1 VTLDARPWTVTDL
14 SEKELAA
21 TRENAADVE
30 DFLRAFLSP
39 GWVGSDWGVA
49 ELDRAFEA
57 WLKSSDS
64 RGYMPDA
71 VVAIMGAAFGEFCA
85 RTLSMRWVAIRD
97 QYGKSAGLIGVEAAV
112 TCFPYDT
119 VAKRIDDEEFGF
131 FLPVYTTIK
140 NGLMD
145 QDTRRDDGSST
156 IAADGPSNVPGKVKA
171 EIQIAKPTAALGPL

>member
-14 SEKELAA
+14 SEAELAA
-21 TRENAADVE
+21 IRENAGNVE
-30 DFLRAFLSP
+30 DFLRVFLSA
-39 GWVGSDWGVA
+39 GWMGSDWGVA

-71 VVAIMGAAFGEFCA
+71 VVAIVGAAFGEFCA
-85 RTLSMRWVAIRD
+85 RTLNMRWVAISD
-97 QYGKSAGLIGVEAAV
+97 KYGKSTGLIGVEAAV

-140 NGLMD
+140 NGFMD
-145 QDTRRDDGSST
+145 RDRRRHDSSQAV
-156 IAADGPSNVPGKVKA
+156 AADVVATAITGKLG
-171 EIQIAKPTAALGPL
+171 AK